1 MAILRSLDGKFYELP
16 DEDLEKFEMSEE
28 KVKEMGGDVGGGEMA
43 QPEGGD
49 PGMMHQDPP
58 GTININLNL
67 GGGGGGGQMMPPP
80 QQQQGQQGEQQQQQ
94 GDVQGHG
101 WVIYHNRYYAYRNRY
116 WAYRNRY

>member
-16 DEDLEKFEMSEE
+16 DEDLTKFEMSEE
-28 KVKEMGGDVGGGEMA
+28 KVKEMGGDVGGGEMVP
-43 QPEGGD
+43 QQEGGD

-67 GGGGGGGQMMPPP
+67 GGGGGGQMMMP
-80 QQQQGQQGEQQQQQ
+80 QQQQGQEGEQQQQ
-94 GDVQGHG
+94 GDVQGHR
-101 WVIYHNRYYAYRNRY
+101 WVIYHNRY